1 MRWLVTGGAG
11 FIGSAFVR
19 ALRPGERGSAVLVLD
34 ALTYAGNLANLH
46 AVSGRPGF
54 EFELADVRDEE
65 VVSDAFERFRPDCVV
80 HFAAESHVDRS
91 ILSPGETVS
100 TNVQGTSVL
109 LEAARRRPPERFVQV
124 STDEVYGSVEEP
136 RLADESF
143 PLRPSS
149 PYAASKAAAD
159 HLALSYWRTFGLPV
173 TVTRCSNNY
182 GPRQFPEKLVP
193 LMIANALE
201 GLPLPLYGDGCQMRD
216 WIHVDD
222 HCRALLAAVERGR
235 PGEVYNIGG
244 GCRLPNLGLVRRIL
258 RLTNRPE
265 TLLEFVPDRPAH
277 DRRYALCSEKLETH
291 TGWQPQVRLDD
302 GLQRTIDWYLRHP
315 EWVDR
320 VRSGEYRDYYERN
333 YGWRSRVAAQ
343 SECR

>member
-1 MRWLVTGGAG
+1 MRWLITGGAG

-19 ALRPGERGSAVLVLD
+19 ALRPGEGDVVVLVLD
-34 ALTYAGNLANLH
+34 ALTYAGNLDNLQ
-46 AVSGRPGF
+46 AVADRPGF
-54 EFELADVRDEE
+54 EFELADVRDGK
-65 VVSDAFERFRPDCVV
+65 VVSAAFERFRPDCVV

-91 ILSPGETVS
+91 ILSPSETVS

-109 LEAARRRPPERFVQV
+109 LEAARRRPPARFVQV

-136 RLADESF
+136 RVADESF

-173 TVTRCSNNY
+173 IVTRCSNNY

-193 LMIANALE
+193 LMVANALE
-201 GLPLPLYGDGCQMRD
+201 GRPLPMYGDGRQLRD

-222 HCRALLAAVERGR
+222 HCRALLAAVDRGR
-235 PGEVYNIGG
+235 PGEVYNVGG
-244 GCRLPNLGLVRRIL
+244 GCRLANLDLVRRIL
-258 RLTNRPE
+258 HLTKRPE
-265 TLLEFVPDRPAH
+265 TLLEFVPDRLAH
-277 DRRYALCSEKLETH
+277 DRRYALCSAKLETH

-302 GLQRTIDWYLRHP
+302 GLEKTIDWYLRHP
-315 EWVDR
+315 DWVDR

-333 YGWRSRVAAQ
+333 YGWRRRVAAQ